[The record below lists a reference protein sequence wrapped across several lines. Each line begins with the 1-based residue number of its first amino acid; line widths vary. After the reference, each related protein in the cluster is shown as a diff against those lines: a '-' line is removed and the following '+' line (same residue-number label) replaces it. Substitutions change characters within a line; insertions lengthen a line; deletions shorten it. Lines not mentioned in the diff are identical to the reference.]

1 VSGGQDGEGRG
12 VPPER
17 EGFLADD
24 WSEAR
29 PGPAPG
35 GASRHST
42 PPRRRPAF
50 SVSPIVAALALA
62 AIAWL
67 LWGLWPDVAYFLS
80 SKEPIDLG
88 APAAYHLER
97 AVPNRLCRIVGAPV
111 ASVRGIE
118 SRGGAERRVVGLL
131 GVNLVVDGAGGAGP
145 ATVYEGRLLPV
156 RRSTEYAP
164 FVDALKQR
172 GWRAGEG
179 WLVLR
184 DGDRPRRRWGR
195 PLLSVV
201 LLALGA
207 LNLKALSRA
216 FIG

>member
-1 VSGGQDGEGRG
+1 MSQGQDGEGRG
-12 VPPER
+12 APPER

-29 PGPAPG
+29 PGAAPG
-35 GASRHST
+35 GASGHLE
-42 PPRRRPAF
+42 PPRRRPALSF
-50 SVSPIVAALALA
+50 SPLVAALALG

-67 LWGLWPDVAYFLS
+67 LWDLWPEVGYFLS
-80 SKEPIDLG
+80 PKEPIDLG

-111 ASVRGIE
+111 ASVKGIE

-131 GVNLVVDGAGGAGP
+131 GVNLVVDRAGGAGP
-145 ATVYEGRLLPV
+145 ATVYEGRLLPA
-156 RRSTEYAP
+156 RRSGEYAP

-184 DGDRPRRRWGR
+184 DGERPRTRWGR
-195 PLLSVV
+195 PLLSLV
-201 LLALGA
+201 LVALGA
-207 LNLKALSRA
+207 LNLRALART

>member
-1 VSGGQDGEGRG
+1 MSGEGDGGGRRA
-12 VPPER
+12 PPER

-35 GASRHST
+35 EGARS
-42 PPRRRPAF
+42 PAERRRPLF
-50 SVSPIVAALALA
+50 KVSPLVAALALA

-67 LWGLWPDVAYFLS
+67 LWDLWPDVGYFLS
-80 SKEPIDLG
+80 AKEPIDLG

-97 AVPNRLCRIVGAPV
+97 AVPNRLCRIVGAPM
-111 ASVRGIE
+111 ASVKGIE
-118 SRGGAERRVVGLL
+118 SRGGGERRVVGLL
-131 GVNLVVDGAGGAGP
+131 GVNLVVDRPGGAGP
-145 ATVYEGRLLPV
+145 ATVYEGRLLPASAG
-156 RRSTEYAP
+156 REYAP
-164 FVDALKQR
+164 FVDALRQR
-172 GWRAGEG
+172 GWRAGDR

-184 DGDRPRRRWGR
+184 DGERPRTRWGR
-195 PLLSVV
+195 PLLSVL

-207 LNLKALSRA
+207 VNLRALSRV